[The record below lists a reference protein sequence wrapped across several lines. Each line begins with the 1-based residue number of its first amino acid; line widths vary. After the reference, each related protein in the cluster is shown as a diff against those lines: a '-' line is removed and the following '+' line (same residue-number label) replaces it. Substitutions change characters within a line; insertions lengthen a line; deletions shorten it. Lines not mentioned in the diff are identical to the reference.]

1 MDLKIS
7 SSQLQQI
14 FDSIDFDG
22 SGDISLPEFKSDFR
36 HVVHTAVEELVMMN
50 QLENENT
57 SVAYEGQQHEAR
69 ITYLEEREK
78 RLQDRLKEYIKRLN
92 ESQDLVKQY
101 QQSENLLDQ
110 RYDKVLKEN
119 GKLKSENSH
128 YMAEQAYLMKKEEA
142 QDLMV
147 NNEKL

>member
-57 SVAYEGQQHEAR
+57 SVAYEG
-69 ITYLEEREK
+69 
-78 RLQDRLKEYIKRLN
+78 
-92 ESQDLVKQY
+92 
-101 QQSENLLDQ
+101 
-110 RYDKVLKEN
+110 
-119 GKLKSENSH
+119 
-128 YMAEQAYLMKKEEA
+128 
-142 QDLMV
+142 
-147 NNEKL
+147 